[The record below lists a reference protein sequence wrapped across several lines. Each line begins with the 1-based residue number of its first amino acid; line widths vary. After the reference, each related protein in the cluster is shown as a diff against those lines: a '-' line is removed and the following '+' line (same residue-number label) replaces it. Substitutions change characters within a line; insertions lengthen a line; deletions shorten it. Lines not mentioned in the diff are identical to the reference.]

1 VTFEELAE
9 PVEYSIVERPASLG
23 RLHEPYRPRPST
35 RNLLP
40 RSCHLTATR
49 EILMDSRFSQASG
62 SDLHR
67 LERLQGR
74 LKGKHSIRVN
84 DQYRI
89 VFIWK
94 DGNASDVLVTD
105 YH

>member
-1 VTFEELAE
+1 
-9 PVEYSIVERPASLG
+9 
-23 RLHEPYRPRPST
+23 
-35 RNLLP
+35 
-40 RSCHLTATR
+40 
-49 EILMDSRFSQASG
+49 MDSRFSQASG